1 MNWISGLL
9 VGYVQIKSLD
19 LFICWVYD
27 KIFPEPAFPYKKI
40 SDNVKDE

>member
-9 VGYVQIKSLD
+9 IGYVQIKSLD

-27 KIFPEPAFPYKKI
+27 SIFKEEAFPYKKI
-40 SDNVKDE
+40 SSINKDE